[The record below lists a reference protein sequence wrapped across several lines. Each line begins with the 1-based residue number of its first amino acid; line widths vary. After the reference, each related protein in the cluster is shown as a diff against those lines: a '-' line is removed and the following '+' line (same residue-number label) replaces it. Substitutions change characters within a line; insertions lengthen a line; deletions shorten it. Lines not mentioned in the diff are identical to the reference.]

1 MIVDGGFSIVFP
13 KLRGVVRPHELSV
26 QRADAADEED
36 ADNETVARRPIRM
49 PVGKI
54 KSDPATI
61 RMENRARRN
70 ALELQRAARIDAR
83 AQRDKNTIQVLQ
95 DHGFGRRAVYRCAV
109 CKFRYFSQSA
119 LDAHV
124 CDRLGQRTIK
134 GRTRPLVLKRNKEAA
149 ESAGASAASALCG
162 GSSGGSTETCDLGG
176 IYMNSEALEGEAEIF
191 MSYSSESEDGTES
204 EHSFAHSDD
213 CAQDVEFMLIEEI
226 SDEEDNS
233 AAVPGAVSAV
243 GNPVFNQGS
252 CRYPTARRGQRLPD
266 EVLVELL
273 ALFPLKLKG
282 PQVLELLGMKYPA
295 DFIEENE
302 ITARRIKN
310 WQGAE
315 NQRRVKAAKQMA
327 LLAGS
332 ASGASADPLCTK
344 ISVAG
349 LKDQLNNRGLK
360 TSGVKADLVARLL
373 EDDEARA
380 VSQALSD
387 ATTTT
392 PSSSKKRSA
401 GAAPDG
407 HLAKRRGGSGSSS
420 SNSSSSSGVG
430 KR

>member
-1 MIVDGGFSIVFP
+1 
-13 KLRGVVRPHELSV
+13 
-26 QRADAADEED
+26 
-36 ADNETVARRPIRM
+36 
-49 PVGKI
+49 
-54 KSDPATI
+54 
-61 RMENRARRN
+61 
-70 ALELQRAARIDAR
+70 
-83 AQRDKNTIQVLQ
+83 
-95 DHGFGRRAVYRCAV
+95 
-109 CKFRYFSQSA
+109 
-119 LDAHV
+119 
-124 CDRLGQRTIK
+124 
-134 GRTRPLVLKRNKEAA
+134 
-149 ESAGASAASALCG
+149 
-162 GSSGGSTETCDLGG
+162 
-176 IYMNSEALEGEAEIF
+176 MNSEALEGEAEIF

-373 EDDEARA
+373 QDDEARA

-387 ATTTT
+387 ATFTTTT
-392 PSSSKKRSA
+392 PSSKKRSA
-401 GAAPDG
+401 DAAPDG
-407 HLAKRRGGSGSSS
+407 HLAKRRGGSGGSNSSS
-420 SNSSSSSGVG
+420 SSSSSGVG